1 MEEHRKKIKHK
12 VKENR
17 KPGFDRYISILS
29 KAIGLLFIGFSL
41 YYFVDSQGGD
51 FLKKIIAFFTSSDDS
66 QIISKNNN
74 GEFPVEIIF
83 SLLIGYL
90 PGLFG
95 ILTVQHYSKKY
106 NLSPNKYLLPILIF
120 MAIYNTIMC
129 FYWMYYFGFFYYY
142 NYIIAGS
149 LLLLSL
155 SLFFKSYLVSKNK
168 SLLIAIIIFFHAFM
182 LEILFQSNNENRYLY
197 VFIPISIFSIALYF
211 ITQGNKNNLSNILNG
226 CFSYLFLILFVIKKI
241 VLNNSQSNLYL
252 YISIGIV
259 FYILFYLITFMYYLE
274 EKKKIYTLLNL
285 LNTVLF
291 ITLTSYV
298 FSIFNLLNS
307 IYSIVF
313 LVLLIHLLSVF
324 FSSKLYP
331 KKRDLKHYEFISII
345 LISSFIPL
353 VLNDYFISLFLGSFC
368 LFLFLYARN
377 YKIRSL
383 MPILNGLTFL
393 MVGNIIYIVANA
405 YLSILYSPDKGFYEL
420 NQTTFINITIVL
432 IVTFF
437 LKILI
442 KKSTEADEEKNW
454 FNRKKYVN
462 YLNGFLAIMV
472 LLALEWS
479 VFSMLF
485 SNFYVDTF
493 SNRVALLIFSFFL
506 FLSFK
511 KWHSFSNKLRKWFC
525 FSLLIYSILSLS
537 QVYFLF
543 SFEKFNYIASNNLLL
558 VEIVLHYLELL
569 LAFSLIYITS
579 LKINSF
585 NNSTFKEF
593 YKFLL
598 MLLCLFITLIC
609 CFEYDY
615 LSILISEFSYD
626 KLDVEK
632 YEIII
637 SSNFYLPYSII
648 TLICSSLMIILGL
661 NIKNKIIQI
670 TSLVV
675 FGITIFKII
684 YLDFTMISDSA
695 KSFAF
700 IVIGLLLL
708 SLSWYYNYTKEK
720 KKKKSLKQ

>member
-1 MEEHRKKIKHK
+1 MEEHRKKIKIK

-29 KAIGLLFIGFSL
+29 KAIGLLFIGFSF
-41 YYFVDSQGGD
+41 YFFVDSQGSD
-51 FLKKIIAFFTSSDDS
+51 FLKKIIAFFTSSNDS
-66 QIISKNNN
+66 QIIYKNT
-74 GEFPVEIIF
+74 GEFPLEIII

-106 NLSPNKYLLPILIF
+106 NLSSNKYLLPILIF

-129 FYWMYYFGFFYYY
+129 FYWIFYCGFFYYY
-142 NYIIAGS
+142 NYFIAGS

-155 SLFFKSYLVSKNK
+155 SLFFKSYLVNKNK

-241 VLNNSQSNLYL
+241 VLNNSQANLYL

-259 FYILFYLITFMYYLE
+259 FYILFYLITFRYYLE

-291 ITLTSYV
+291 ISLTSYV
-298 FSIFNLLNS
+298 FSKFNLLNS

-313 LVLLIHLLSVF
+313 LALLIHLLSVF
-324 FSSKLYP
+324 FSSKLHP

-345 LISSFIPL
+345 LVSSFIPL
-353 VLNDYFISLFLGSFC
+353 VFNDYFISLFLGSFC

-377 YKIRSL
+377 YKIKSL
-383 MPILNGLTFL
+383 MPIVNGLTFL
-393 MVGNIIYIVANA
+393 MVSNIIYIVVNT
-405 YLSILYSPDKGFYEL
+405 YLSVLYSLDKGFYEL
-420 NQTTFINITIVL
+420 IQTTFINIAIVL

-454 FNRKKYVN
+454 FNRKKYVT
-462 YLNGFLAIMV
+462 YLNGFLALMI
-472 LLALEWS
+472 LLAIEWS
-479 VFSMLF
+479 VFSILF

-506 FLSFK
+506 LLSFK

-525 FSLLIYSILSLS
+525 FSLLIYSILCLS
-537 QVYFLF
+537 QIYFLF

-569 LAFSLIYITS
+569 LVFSLIYITS
-579 LKINSF
+579 LKINSY
-585 NNSTFKEF
+585 NYSAFKEF
-593 YKFLL
+593 FKFLL
-598 MLLCLFITLIC
+598 MLLCFFITLIC

-615 LSILISEFSYD
+615 LSILISEFSFD
-626 KLDVEK
+626 KLTYEK
-632 YEIII
+632 YQIII
-637 SSNFYLPYSII
+637 TSNVYLPYSIV
-648 TLICSSLMIILGL
+648 TLICSSLMMIFGV
-661 NIKNKIIQI
+661 NIKNKITQI

-700 IVIGLLLL
+700 IVIGVLLL
-708 SLSWYYNYTKEK
+708 SLSWYYNSTK
-720 KKKKSLKQ
+720 KKKRVSSND

>member
-1 MEEHRKKIKHK
+1 MEEHRKKIKIK

-29 KAIGLLFIGFSL
+29 KAIGLLFIGFSF
-41 YYFVDSQGGD
+41 YFFVDSQGSD
-51 FLKKIIAFFTSSDDS
+51 FLKKIIAFFTSSNDS
-66 QIISKNNN
+66 QIIYKNT
-74 GEFPVEIIF
+74 GEFPLEIII

-106 NLSPNKYLLPILIF
+106 NLSSNKYLLPILIF

-129 FYWMYYFGFFYYY
+129 FYWIFYCGFFYYY
-142 NYIIAGS
+142 NYFIAGS

-155 SLFFKSYLVSKNK
+155 SLFFKSYLVNKNK

-241 VLNNSQSNLYL
+241 VLNNSQANLYL

-259 FYILFYLITFMYYLE
+259 FYILFYLITFRYYLE

-291 ITLTSYV
+291 ISLTSYV
-298 FSIFNLLNS
+298 FSKFNLLNS

-313 LVLLIHLLSVF
+313 LALLIHLLSVF

-331 KKRDLKHYEFISII
+331 KKRDLKQYEFISII
-345 LISSFIPL
+345 LVSSFIPL
-353 VLNDYFISLFLGSFC
+353 VFNDYFISLFLGSFC

-377 YKIRSL
+377 YKIKSL
-383 MPILNGLTFL
+383 MPIVNGLTFL
-393 MVGNIIYIVANA
+393 MVSNIIYIVVNT
-405 YLSILYSPDKGFYEL
+405 YLSVLYSLDKGFYEL
-420 NQTTFINITIVL
+420 IQTTFINIAIVL

-454 FNRKKYVN
+454 FNRKKYVT
-462 YLNGFLAIMV
+462 YLNGFLALMI
-472 LLALEWS
+472 LLAIEWS
-479 VFSMLF
+479 VFSILF

-506 FLSFK
+506 LLSFK

-525 FSLLIYSILSLS
+525 FSLLIYSILCLS
-537 QVYFLF
+537 QIYFLF

-569 LAFSLIYITS
+569 LVFSLIYITS
-579 LKINSF
+579 LKINSY
-585 NNSTFKEF
+585 NYSAFKEF
-593 YKFLL
+593 FKFLL
-598 MLLCLFITLIC
+598 MLLCFFITLIC

-615 LSILISEFSYD
+615 LSILISEFSFD
-626 KLDVEK
+626 KLTYEK
-632 YEIII
+632 YQIII
-637 SSNFYLPYSII
+637 TSNVYLPYSIV
-648 TLICSSLMIILGL
+648 TLICSSLMMIFGV
-661 NIKNKIIQI
+661 NIKNKITQI

-700 IVIGLLLL
+700 IVIGVLLL
-708 SLSWYYNYTKEK
+708 SLSWYYNSTK
-720 KKKKSLKQ
+720 KKKRVSSND

>member
-1 MEEHRKKIKHK
+1 MEEHRKKIKLK

-29 KAIGLLFIGFSL
+29 KAIGLLFIGFSF
-41 YYFVDSQGGD
+41 YFFVDSQGND
-51 FLKKIIAFFTSSDDS
+51 FLKKIIEFFTSSNDS
-66 QIISKNNN
+66 QIIYKNT
-74 GEFPVEIIF
+74 GEFPLEIII

-90 PGLFG
+90 PGVFG

-106 NLSPNKYLLPILIF
+106 NLSANKYLLPILIF

-129 FYWMYYFGFFYYY
+129 FYWIYYCGFFYYY
-142 NYIIAGS
+142 NYFIAGS

-155 SLFFKSYLVSKNK
+155 SLFFKSYLVNKNK

-252 YISIGIV
+252 YISISIV

-298 FSIFNLLNS
+298 FSRFNLLNS
-307 IYSIVF
+307 IYSVVF

-324 FSSKLYP
+324 FSSKLHP

-345 LISSFIPL
+345 LVSSFMPL
-353 VLNDYFISLFLGSFC
+353 VLNDYFISLFLGAFC

-377 YKIRSL
+377 YKIKSL
-383 MPILNGLTFL
+383 MPIVNGLTFL
-393 MVGNIIYIVANA
+393 MVSNIIYIVANT
-405 YLSILYSPDKGFYEL
+405 YLSILYSPDIGFYEL
-420 NQTTFINITIVL
+420 NQTTFINIAIVL

-454 FNRKKYVN
+454 FNRKKYVT
-462 YLNGFLAIMV
+462 YLNGFLALMI
-472 LLALEWS
+472 LLAIEWS
-479 VFSMLF
+479 VFSILF

-506 FLSFK
+506 FFIFK
-511 KWHSFSNKLRKWFC
+511 KWHSFSNKLRQWFS
-525 FSLLIYSILSLS
+525 FSLLIYSILYLS
-537 QVYFLF
+537 QIYFLF
-543 SFEKFNYIASNNLLL
+543 SFEKFNYIASNNLLM

-579 LKINSF
+579 LKINSY
-585 NNSTFKEF
+585 NYSAFKEF
-593 YKFLL
+593 FKFLL
-598 MLLCLFITLIC
+598 ILLCFFITLIC

-615 LSILISEFSYD
+615 LSILMSEFSFD
-626 KLDVEK
+626 KLTFEK
-632 YEIII
+632 YQIII
-637 SSNFYLPYSII
+637 TSNVYLPYSII
-648 TLICSSLMIILGL
+648 TLICSSLMIIFGF
-661 NIKNKIIQI
+661 NIKNKITQI

-695 KSFAF
+695 KSLAF
-700 IVIGLLLL
+700 IVIGVLLL
-708 SLSWYYNYTKEK
+708 SLSWFYNSTNK
-720 KKKKSLKQ
+720 KKKKRVSSNV

>member
-1 MEEHRKKIKHK
+1 MEEHRKKIKLK

-29 KAIGLLFIGFSL
+29 KAIGLLFIGFSF
-41 YYFVDSQGGD
+41 YYFVDSQGSN
-51 FLKKIIAFFTSSDDS
+51 FLNNIIVFFTSSDDS
-66 QIISKNNN
+66 QIIYKNN
-74 GEFPVEIIF
+74 GEFTIEIII

-95 ILTVQHYSKKY
+95 ILTIQHYSRKN
-106 NLSPNKYLLPILIF
+106 NLSANKYLLPILIF

-129 FYWMYYFGFFYYY
+129 FYWFYYYGFFYYY

-168 SLLIAIIIFFHAFM
+168 SLLIAIIFFFHAFM
-182 LEILFQSNNENRYLY
+182 LTLLLQYNNENRYLY
-197 VFIPISIFSIALYF
+197 VFILISIFSITLYF

-241 VLNNSQSNLYL
+241 VLNNSQANLYL

-259 FYILFYLITFMYYLE
+259 FYILFYLITFRYYLE

-298 FSIFNLLNS
+298 FSKFNLLNS

-313 LVLLIHLLSVF
+313 LALLIHLLSVF

-331 KKRDLKHYEFISII
+331 KKRDLKQYEFISII
-345 LISSFIPL
+345 LVSSFIPL

-377 YKIRSL
+377 YKIKSL
-383 MPILNGLTFL
+383 MPIVNGLTFL
-393 MVGNIIYIVANA
+393 MVSNIIYIVVNA

-420 NQTTFINITIVL
+420 NQTTFINIAIVL

-454 FNRKKYVN
+454 FNRKKYVT
-462 YLNGFLAIMV
+462 YLNGFLALMI
-472 LLALEWS
+472 LLAIEWS
-479 VFSMLF
+479 VFSILF

-506 FLSFK
+506 LLSFK
-511 KWHSFSNKLRKWFC
+511 KWHSFSNKLRKWFS
-525 FSLLIYSILSLS
+525 FSLLIYSILCLF
-537 QVYFLF
+537 QIYFLF
-543 SFEKFNYIASNNLLL
+543 SFEKFNYIASNNLLM

-579 LKINSF
+579 LKINSY
-585 NNSTFKEF
+585 NYSAFKEF
-593 YKFLL
+593 FKFLL
-598 MLLCLFITLIC
+598 MLLCFFITLIC

-615 LSILISEFSYD
+615 LSILMSEFSFD
-626 KLDVEK
+626 KLTFEK
-632 YEIII
+632 YQIII
-637 SSNFYLPYSII
+637 TSNVYLPYSII
-648 TLICSSLMIILGL
+648 TLICSSLMIIFGF
-661 NIKNKIIQI
+661 NIKNKITQI

-695 KSFAF
+695 KSLAF
-700 IVIGLLLL
+700 IVIGVLLL
-708 SLSWYYNYTKEK
+708 SLSWFYNSTNK
-720 KKKKSLKQ
+720 KKKKRVSSNV

>member
-1 MEEHRKKIKHK
+1 MEEHRKKIKIK

-29 KAIGLLFIGFSL
+29 KAIGLLFIGFSF
-41 YYFVDSQGGD
+41 YFFVDSQGSD
-51 FLKKIIAFFTSSDDS
+51 FLKKIIAFFTSSNDS
-66 QIISKNNN
+66 QIIYKNT
-74 GEFPVEIIF
+74 GEFPLEIII

-106 NLSPNKYLLPILIF
+106 NLSSNKYLLPILIF

-129 FYWMYYFGFFYYY
+129 FYWIFYCGFFYYY
-142 NYIIAGS
+142 NYFIAGS

-155 SLFFKSYLVSKNK
+155 SLFFKSYLVNKNK

-241 VLNNSQSNLYL
+241 VLNNSQANLYL

-259 FYILFYLITFMYYLE
+259 FYILFYLITFRYYLE

-291 ITLTSYV
+291 ISLTSYV
-298 FSIFNLLNS
+298 FSKFNLLNS

-313 LVLLIHLLSVF
+313 LALLIHLLSVF

-331 KKRDLKHYEFISII
+331 KKRDLKQYEFISII
-345 LISSFIPL
+345 LVSSFIPL
-353 VLNDYFISLFLGSFC
+353 VFNDYFISLFLGSFC

-377 YKIRSL
+377 YKIKSL
-383 MPILNGLTFL
+383 MPIVNGLTFL
-393 MVGNIIYIVANA
+393 MVSNIIYIVVNT
-405 YLSILYSPDKGFYEL
+405 YLSVLYSLDKGFYEL
-420 NQTTFINITIVL
+420 IQTTFINIAIVL

-454 FNRKKYVN
+454 FNRKKYVT
-462 YLNGFLAIMV
+462 YLNGFLALMI
-472 LLALEWS
+472 LLAIEWS
-479 VFSMLF
+479 VFSILF

-506 FLSFK
+506 LLSFK

-525 FSLLIYSILSLS
+525 FSLLIYSILCLS
-537 QVYFLF
+537 QIYFLF

-569 LAFSLIYITS
+569 LVFSLIYITS
-579 LKINSF
+579 LKINSY
-585 NNSTFKEF
+585 NYSAFKEF
-593 YKFLL
+593 FKFLL
-598 MLLCLFITLIC
+598 MLLCFFITLIC

-615 LSILISEFSYD
+615 LSILMSEFSFD
-626 KLDVEK
+626 KLTFEK
-632 YEIII
+632 YQIII
-637 SSNFYLPYSII
+637 TSNVYLPYSIV
-648 TLICSSLMIILGL
+648 TLICSSLMMIFGV
-661 NIKNKIIQI
+661 NIKNKITQI

-700 IVIGLLLL
+700 IVIGVLLL
-708 SLSWYYNYTKEK
+708 SLSWYYNSTK
-720 KKKKSLKQ
+720 KKKRVSSND